1 MNTKITISMVR
12 ELASKINNGA
22 NNTIGSIKIC
32 RDVCGIIVDK
42 IVNSS
47 YGVDRIGYGL
57 TKKQAYNL
65 LQDISN

>member
-1 MNTKITISMVR
+1 MDKITINMVR
-12 ELASKINNGA
+12 ELVTQINNGA

-47 YGVDRIGYGL
+47 HGVCNLGYGL
-57 TKKQAYNL
+57 TKKEAYKL
-65 LQDISN
+65 LQNISN